1 MGSSRNGR
9 MVVRSKFHDAARQ
22 GSAPRRVTSH
32 FSRLVLDHHCAP
44 SLPTLYALIHTPMS
58 TTSSEDSSTPPP
70 SVAIAGRLRYIL
82 SSVLLVPVDG
92 LKPDTQLSTV
102 GVDPLS
108 AFLLAGLAAKA
119 GLPLSYADVISTATF
134 GKLEA
139 LVQQRIEAADADVWM
154 EEHYNSHPF
163 SPPESSS

>member
-1 MGSSRNGR
+1 
-9 MVVRSKFHDAARQ
+9 
-22 GSAPRRVTSH
+22 
-32 FSRLVLDHHCAP
+32 
-44 SLPTLYALIHTPMS
+44 MS
-58 TTSSEDSSTPPP
+58 TTSSEDSSPPP
-70 SVAIAGRLRYIL
+70 PPVAIAGRLRYIL

-92 LKPDTQLSTV
+92 LKPDTPLSSV

-139 LVQQRIEAADADVWM
+139 LVQQRIQAADADVWM

-163 SPPESSS
+163 APPGSS